1 MCFHKRSIFFF
12 YSTVKGVMPKV
23 GEKVLVEATF
33 NPNMPFKWNA
43 TRVQPLP
50 NQVRVCKY
58 LFKEFAGGN
67 FFSTICISHRKN
79 IVVGLSP
86 PKTFLYTM
94 LARPAIESVDIGL

>member
-1 MCFHKRSIFFF
+1 MCFHKRSNFFF

-67 FFSTICISHRKN
+67 FFSTICN
-79 IVVGLSP
+79 ITQEEYCCWLVPTENIFIHNVG
-86 PKTFLYTM
+86 
-94 LARPAIESVDIGL
+94 